1 MMCAKRWWGN
11 HLLRGVCCSLG
22 YLLFVRHLLFVGVFL
37 VAELSAGDVEV
48 GGGMEKDDAF
58 GGGEG
63 AYVDGCLDVARSRV
77 CGCIRVRIGFCGCLA
92 ICLVACLCCVVV
104 VCVGGCLV
112 AGIDEEAEGGEDI
125 LPIVPAGED
134 TEVVLTDDERELI
147 VGVGGLQ
154 STEGGGGVV
163 GAGKRELEI
172 GDAYTGDTGNGL
184 LHLPEARLLVRQCA
198 GVLERVVGADE
209 HPYLV

>member
-1 MMCAKRWWGN
+1 M
-11 HLLRGVCCSLG
+11 L
-22 YLLFVRHLLFVGVFL
+22 L

-48 GGGMEKDDAF
+48 GGGVEEDDAF

-77 CGCIRVRIGFCGCLA
+77 CGCIRVRIGVCGCLA
-92 ICLVACLCCVVV
+92 IGLVACLWCGCL
-104 VCVGGCLV
+104 CVGIGVGGGLV
-112 AGIDEEAEGGEDI
+112 SGIDEEAEGGEDI

-163 GAGKRELEI
+163 GAGERELEI